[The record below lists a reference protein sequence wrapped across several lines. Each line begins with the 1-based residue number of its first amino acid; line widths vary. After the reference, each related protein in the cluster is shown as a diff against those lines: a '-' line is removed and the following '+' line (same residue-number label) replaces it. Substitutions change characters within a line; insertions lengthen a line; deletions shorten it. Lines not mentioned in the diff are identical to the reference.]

1 LDLQKV
7 FEVTAGE
14 IDQQLTDYKI
24 NNDLDNLNIPL
35 IGYALGFPAVP
46 DVDGDI
52 YAAKHDYDKPLISM
66 NFQELKIFIEN
77 NDLDLE
83 INPTWSTQQ
92 LLTAIEELIDER
104 EAAEEFDDNLTE

>member
-1 LDLQKV
+1 M
-7 FEVTAGE
+7 
-14 IDQQLTDYKI
+14 
-24 NNDLDNLNIPL
+24 NI
-35 IGYALGFPAVP
+35 
-46 DVDGDI
+46 
-52 YAAKHDYDKPLISM
+52 
-66 NFQELKIFIEN
+66 QELKIYIEN